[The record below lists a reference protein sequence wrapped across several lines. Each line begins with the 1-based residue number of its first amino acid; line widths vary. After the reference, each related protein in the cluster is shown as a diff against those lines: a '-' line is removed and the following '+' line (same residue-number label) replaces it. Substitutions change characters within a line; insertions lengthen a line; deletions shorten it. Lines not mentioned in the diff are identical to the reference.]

1 MRTLLFAALATLVI
15 GIPSVLNAATGADV
29 VPINWARFTSPASAD
44 SLSLKT
50 KQVLQNAVKYF
61 LNQYL
66 DSCPTN
72 ASGQFVFS
80 VDPGGESEI
89 RMAAQGAGALGVL
102 LVTGAYDS
110 AKIGRSEQVARALQV
125 KILKSISASHSGAGG
140 WGNQWQSALWAAFAG
155 FGAWLVWPDLDSAT
169 KTQTA
174 VMVESET
181 NRFNSEPPYCNDCTN
196 DTKAEENS
204 WNAQVM
210 TTAIAMMPSH
220 PNVNQWKNRASQWM
234 LSAFARES
242 DLNRNILVDGKL
254 PRDWITG
261 WNMREEG
268 YVYNHAIM
276 HPDYMCTI
284 TQNLQCLLSQSL
296 AGQVVPQA
304 GIYNFNVVYGCF
316 VDYQFPAPPF
326 VSPGGTIYRS
336 GRSGVYYPNGTD
348 WSPYRIDINFQA
360 DIFAY
365 ILPNVGNQV
374 NIPASTWA
382 AIRSDTLA
390 WRQSR
395 FTTGQQY
402 APGEYDRGGQSPWK
416 FAESVGAWLSGT
428 SYLAL
433 WLKAQNG
440 FMPIGNWNWNLT
452 TPDTIPPAAPSA
464 LVATALSPY
473 SIILNWSH
481 VTDVGSG
488 TAYYLVYRDSSNI
501 GITQD
506 TFFLDQDVH
515 QNTEYHYT
523 VTALDWNNNESLK
536 STQAFVLTSNDTTAL
551 IIEKVTPANSRE
563 VMITFNKPVD
573 SLTATDT
580 ANYSIN
586 GLSISGAGLN
596 TYRNIVSLDVSA
608 MTPNNSYTLFVSN
621 IRDCS
626 VPPHSITSGT
636 RVSFTF
642 SDLNDH
648 LLGYWPMDEET
659 GNKIYDMSGGNNNG
673 VCQNSYSYSRIPGK
687 IGNGLHFTPGGYV
700 LMDAN
705 LGSLHF
711 PFTIALW
718 INREG
723 ADSARSLLATED
735 VGGQYFGTWMSI
747 SSSGQ
752 VQINFG
758 NGGSPGPGSR
768 KTKVSTSAVAKNIW
782 THVAA
787 VVNSATDMT
796 LYIDGV
802 DAGGTYSGT
811 ATSMAHGVA
820 GRMQF
825 GYQTSAIDPIL
836 YYRGGM
842 DDIRVYDTALTQEQ
856 IGRLAADTLTTGI
869 AGKIAAHRPFFLDVA
884 PNPFNPSVA
893 ITFSIPVAQKVVL
906 DVFDVK
912 GSRVARLVDGQKE
925 AGEHKLIWAG
935 SSQASGLY
943 LLRMQAGTKILE
955 RKLVYLK

>member
-1 MRTLLFAALATLVI
+1 MRKMLFAALVTFVV
-15 GIPSVLNAATGADV
+15 GIPAVLNAATRADV
-29 VPINWARFTSPASAD
+29 VPVNWARFSAPAPSD
-44 SLSLKT
+44 SLALKT
-50 KQVLQNAVKYF
+50 KKLLQNEVKFF
-61 LNQYL
+61 LNSYV
-66 DSCPTN
+66 DSLQTN
-72 ASGQFVFS
+72 DSSLFRLTAYSDLEHMGIREPAEGSWFVS
-80 VDPGGESEI
+80 I
-89 RMAAQGAGALGVL
+89 ALA
-102 LVTGAYDS
+102 TSAYDP
-110 AKIGRSEQVARALQV
+110 AVIGRSEAATRALQV
-125 KILKSISASHSGAGG
+125 KLIKSLTALHISNGG
-140 WGNQWQSALWAAFAG
+140 TYWGHCWQCPLWAANTGFA
-155 FGAWLVWPDLDSAT
+155 AWLVWQDLDTAAQ
-169 KTQTA
+169 TQVA
-174 VMVESET
+174 RMVESEA
-181 NRFNSEPPYCNDCTN
+181 NRFNTNPPYCNDCTG
-196 DTKAEENS
+196 DTKAEENA
-204 WNAQVM
+204 WNAMVM
-210 TTAIAMMPSH
+210 TVAVAMMPNH
-220 PNVNQWKNRASQWM
+220 ANAGWWKQRASQWM
-234 LSAFARES
+234 LSSYARES
-242 DLNRNILVDGKL
+242 DLRANRLVDGKL
-254 PRDWITG
+254 PSDWLSG
-261 WNMREEG
+261 WNAREPG
-268 YVYNHAIM
+268 YVYNHDIM
-276 HPDYMCTI
+276 HPDYMACI
-284 TQNLQCLLSQSL
+284 NMNLYTLLFQSL

-304 GIYNFNVVYGCF
+304 GMYSFGVVYSCF
-316 VDYQFPAPPF
+316 VDYAFTAPPF
-326 VSPGGTIYRS
+326 AAPGGTIYLP
-336 GRSGVYYPNGTD
+336 GKAKVYYPNGTD
-348 WSPYRIDINFQA
+348 WSIYSIDRFMEL
-360 DIFAY
+360 DVFAS
-365 ILPNVGNQV
+365 ILPGVGDNVS
-374 NIPASTWA
+374 IPAPEWA
-382 AIRSDTLA
+382 RIRSDTLTM
-390 WRQSR
+390 RQSR

-402 APGEYDRGGQSPWK
+402 APGEWDRNGQAPWK
-416 FAESVGAWLSGT
+416 LAEILGATMFGS
-428 SYLAL
+428 SYLIQ
-433 WLKAQNG
+433 WLKVQDG
-440 FMPIGNWNWNLT
+440 IMPIGNWNLA

-473 SIILNWSH
+473 SIVLNWSH
-481 VTDVGSG
+481 VTDIGSG
-488 TAYYLVYRDSSNI
+488 TAYYLVYRDSANI

-506 TFFLDQDVH
+506 TFFLDQDVR

-523 VTALDWNNNESLK
+523 VTALDWNNNK
-536 STQAFVLTSNDTTAL
+536 SPASMQAIVSTPNDTVAL
-551 IIEKVTPANSRE
+551 IIEKVTAANGRN
-563 VMITFNKPVD
+563 VMIAFNKPVD
-573 SLTATDT
+573 SSSAVDTDS
-580 ANYSIN
+580 YF
-586 GLSISGAGLN
+586 ISGLTIDSARLN
-596 TYRNIVSLDVSA
+596 ADRNIVTIDVST
-608 MTPNNSYTLFVSN
+608 MTSGNAYTLTVGNVS
-621 IRDCS
+621 DCS

-636 RVSFTF
+636 QVSFMF
-642 SDLNDH
+642 SDLNDN
-648 LLGYWPMDEET
+648 LLGYWPLDEET
-659 GNKIYDMSGGNNNG
+659 GREIYDMSGGNNDG
-673 VCQNSYSYSRIPGK
+673 MCQNSYSRIPGQ
-687 IGNGLHFTPGGYV
+687 IDNGLHFTPGGYG

-705 LGSLHF
+705 LRSLSF
-711 PFTIALW
+711 PYTIALW
-718 INREG
+718 INRED
-723 ADSARSLLATED
+723 DSARAILATED